1 MNTVQSY
8 SNPLYEKMLAER
20 SKYQSLMESRRNI
33 AYREKKLD
41 YLENYSYKPNI
52 NPNSREITG
61 DFKKNGEKIEDRL
74 IN

>member
-1 MNTVQSY
+1 
-8 SNPLYEKMLAER
+8 
-20 SKYQSLMESRRNI
+20 MESRRNI

>member
-20 SKYQSLMESRRNI
+20 SKYQSFMESRRNI